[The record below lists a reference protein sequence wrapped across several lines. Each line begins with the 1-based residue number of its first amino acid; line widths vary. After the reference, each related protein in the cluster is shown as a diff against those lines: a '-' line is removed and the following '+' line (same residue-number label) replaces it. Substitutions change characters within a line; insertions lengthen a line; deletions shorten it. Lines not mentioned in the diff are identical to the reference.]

1 MAGKSRHNRDQ
12 VIVEALARGETR
24 TSAARLAGCG
34 VRTVSRRLES
44 EEFRE
49 RVFLWRS
56 EMLQTS
62 ASRLGANLSDAIET
76 LQDLLKPEMPPAIR
90 LGAARSIAEFALKT
104 REATILE
111 GKINELKTLI
121 ERRQT

>member
-1 MAGKSRHNRDQ
+1 
-12 VIVEALARGETR
+12 
-24 TSAARLAGCG
+24 
-34 VRTVSRRLES
+34 
-44 EEFRE
+44 
-49 RVFLWRS
+49 
-56 EMLQTS
+56 MLQTS